1 MEYKKEIV
9 QNVSDEIKS
18 LFSNDLNNL
27 VSNIIDENYDKQSKL
42 LESQKKDYLDT
53 LDVGREIFPNPVETG
68 LFRFCGK
75 CYKCKNNI
83 FITGY
88 EDGVIERYIDKY
100 KSESIQNVMSE
111 EEYLLPDGE
120 YLLSC
125 SMHIISDGRYSGC
138 SKTITIISNYGNK
151 FIGRDGTGYASCLS
165 FNDQVTLNSL
175 SGEDGQCGRPSPV
188 YSEFKDIVLPLTQEY
203 VDILNMIDFENIPL
217 GCYGDNKRYNYH
229 LFNRIMH
236 VYKQYHPKA
245 NEIYIIEQKTNK
257 LLEKEKDIK
266 ILEQE
271 YQRKWDELKD
281 LEDQLI
287 KKEIKLQEDINVH
300 KEKIKNLFK
309 RENAVKLK
317 ETINSCKDE
326 LMSSALSLNDVIS
339 IIPWPEDDDYDI
351 IKTKIDNV
359 INIMNKLI

>member
-9 QNVSDEIKS
+9 QNVSEEIKS

-27 VSNIIDENYDKQSKL
+27 VSNIIDENYDKKSKL

-53 LDVGREIFPNPVETG
+53 LDVGREIFPNPIENG

-100 KSESIQNVMSE
+100 KSESIKSTIRD
-111 EEYLLPDGE
+111 EEYLLRDEE

-125 SMHIISDGRYSGC
+125 SMHIISNDRYGH

-151 FIGRDGTGYASCLS
+151 FIGGDGPDRAACLS
-165 FNDQVTLNSL
+165 FGGGPEVGRL
-175 SGEDGQCGRPSPV
+175 SGEDGLHGRPSPV

-203 VDILNMIDFENIPL
+203 VDILNMIDFEIIPRHSN
-217 GCYGDNKRYNYH
+217 GDNHRYNYH

-236 VYKQYHPKA
+236 VYKQYHPRA
-245 NEIYIIEQKTNK
+245 NEIFIIEQKTNK
-257 LLEKEKDIK
+257 LLEKKNEIK
-266 ILEQE
+266 ILEAN
-271 YQRKWDELKD
+271 YQKKYDELVDK
-281 LEDQLI
+281 ENQLI
-287 KKEIKLQEDINVH
+287 NKEIKLQEDINVH

-309 RENAVKLK
+309 RENEVKLK